1 MIRSHR
7 NGLET
12 ELQAVELI
20 DMSRKSIIG
29 DAQAFRSGPTGAN
42 RSDWRAT
49 VGPAWPAAAG
59 RDRPCRGT
67 VARRAG
73 LGSAA
78 HWYGRRSL
86 RVIGPGA
93 LKPQVAVL
101 LGEVISEFA
110 LIFDDA
116 FQILDTPVKVSGGS
130 LGIIDAVLQ
139 GAGALIRLVE
149 LDAQIDDLLLSRFLK
164 KKSVLQHADQARLN
178 GFRSP

>member
-1 MIRSHR
+1 
-7 NGLET
+7 
-12 ELQAVELI
+12 
-20 DMSRKSIIG
+20 
-29 DAQAFRSGPTGAN
+29 
-42 RSDWRAT
+42 
-49 VGPAWPAAAG
+49 
-59 RDRPCRGT
+59 
-67 VARRAG
+67 
-73 LGSAA
+73 
-78 HWYGRRSL
+78 
-86 RVIGPGA
+86 VIGPGA
-93 LKPQVAVL
+93 LQPQFAVL